1 MWFKYGLKAQKL
13 LAQGIALGIMAINKA
28 PCKGKSFVYC
38 QVFESFCP
46 FRACGAYL
54 RNLNYKKITN
64 QKLSKG
70 EKWQ

>member
-1 MWFKYGLKAQKL
+1 MWFKYGLKAQ
-13 LAQGIALGIMAINKA
+13 A
-28 PCKGKSFVYC
+28 
-38 QVFESFCP
+38 P